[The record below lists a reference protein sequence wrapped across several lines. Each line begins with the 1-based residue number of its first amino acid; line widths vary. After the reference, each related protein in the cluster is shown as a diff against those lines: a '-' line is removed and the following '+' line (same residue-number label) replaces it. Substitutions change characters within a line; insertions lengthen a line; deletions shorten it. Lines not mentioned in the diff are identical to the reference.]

1 MSETE
6 TFRLPDGEE
15 VGTGLLMP
23 TADDMENAL
32 RFEVYGEDRFLDPKD
47 IERSLTGDKYKTFR
61 RIRTRLI
68 INQGSIGKCFGP
80 GTFIRM
86 ADGSVKP
93 IEDIKTLDMV
103 LTAEGNVKPVVA
115 TMVRKHVGEM
125 VKICIWGHR
134 HLRCTPEH
142 PILTDKGYVDAR
154 DLTDEHWVAFPR
166 YASQSSAY
174 IVPIDLITPDNPQY
188 TKKQLQHD
196 KGRTIKQIPGKAPSF
211 EHRVPV
217 PATIDL
223 DEDFGWVVG
232 LFLAEGTSSSS
243 RVEFSLHRKEE
254 TTHAAKLV
262 RIFKEKFGIDLTVVL
277 RNRQC
282 QVKLYGKAWADLFTT
297 LAARGSK
304 HKRLHPAIASAPT
317 ECLRGVLQGW
327 CDGDGL
333 GMQENNILGGVS
345 ISHELATNM
354 FDIANFL
361 GLMPCIETRQPYVRP
376 NGPVKSRQRIYAV
389 KYRIEAKGEMVPRV
403 RLESGVM
410 WRKVDKIELE
420 PYDGWVHNFEVQD
433 DHSYVAES
441 IGVHNCASSATVGA
455 FHNRRDLDGMAEI
468 FLADSHLYMNVNRGR
483 DGGSQLVDNLTYS
496 TANGIAPVILRVN
509 GQEQRFPLAMFNRR
523 QVSQALLQAADDA
536 AKTFQSFEPYRVPVN
551 DYATFKIAVASALAR
566 DHQIVVAVHA
576 GRSFTTLSRG
586 YVQQA
591 RGVGNHAVLLHS
603 GKWVGGEDL
612 VHPDIQNSWGPS
624 KNALLGRVGG
634 MGWGEDGF
642 GLITMSSL
650 WQCAK
655 NHVFWVFPGSKVNP
669 GAI

>member
-47 IERSLTGDKYKTFR
+47 IERSLAGDKYKTFR
-61 RIRTRLI
+61 RLRTRLI
-68 INQGSIGKCFGP
+68 INQGSIGK
-80 GTFIRM
+80 
-86 ADGSVKP
+86 
-93 IEDIKTLDMV
+93 
-103 LTAEGNVKPVVA
+103 
-115 TMVRKHVGEM
+115 
-125 VKICIWGHR
+125 
-134 HLRCTPEH
+134 
-142 PILTDKGYVDAR
+142 
-154 DLTDEHWVAFPR
+154 
-166 YASQSSAY
+166 
-174 IVPIDLITPDNPQY
+174 
-188 TKKQLQHD
+188 
-196 KGRTIKQIPGKAPSF
+196 
-211 EHRVPV
+211 
-217 PATIDL
+217 
-223 DEDFGWVVG
+223 
-232 LFLAEGTSSSS
+232 
-243 RVEFSLHRKEE
+243 
-254 TTHAAKLV
+254 
-262 RIFKEKFGIDLTVVL
+262 
-277 RNRQC
+277 
-282 QVKLYGKAWADLFTT
+282 
-297 LAARGSK
+297 
-304 HKRLHPAIASAPT
+304 
-317 ECLRGVLQGW
+317 
-327 CDGDGL
+327 
-333 GMQENNILGGVS
+333 
-345 ISHELATNM
+345 
-354 FDIANFL
+354 
-361 GLMPCIETRQPYVRP
+361 
-376 NGPVKSRQRIYAV
+376 
-389 KYRIEAKGEMVPRV
+389 
-403 RLESGVM
+403 
-410 WRKVDKIELE
+410 
-420 PYDGWVHNFEVQD
+420 
-433 DHSYVAES
+433 
-441 IGVHNCASSATVGA
+441 CASSATVGA
-455 FHNRRDLDGMAEI
+455 FHNRRDLDGMAET

-496 TANGIAPVILRVN
+496 TTNGIAPVILRVN

-523 QVSQALLQAADDA
+523 QVSQALLQAADAA

-551 DYATFKIAVASALAR
+551 DYATFRIAVASALAR

-655 NHVFWVFPGSKVNP
+655 NHVFWVLPGSKVNP